1 MKASKNIK
9 KETRRE
15 KFERL
20 ATQRTNEVLKKLRI
34 LGNCANKNFYEY
46 SDTDVR
52 KIFSAI
58 EEELRLV
65 KARFLNSKRREFK
78 L

>member
-1 MKASKNIK
+1 MPRIRRNN
-9 KETRRE
+9 ETPRE
-15 KFERL
+15 KFIRL
-20 ATQRTNEVLKKLRI
+20 ATSRTNEVLRKLRI

-46 SDTDVR
+46 TEEDVK

-58 EEELRLV
+58 EEELRTV
-65 KARFLNSKRREFK
+65 KSKFKNSHQSEFR